1 MPSDRQSHIYKMLGR
16 IPDNVIDDILNRI
29 DIVEIISG
37 YIPLKKAGR
46 NFRANCP
53 FHNEKTP
60 SFMVSP
66 DKQIYHCFGCGA
78 GGNVFNFLMQYERLE
93 FSEAV
98 SLLAK
103 KTGVVLPQFS
113 RQPNEDSDTNTQLFK
128 INDLAADFYANNLN
142 SSLAQGAKNYLLK
155 RGLKP
160 EIILLLKLG
169 YAHDLWDSLIVYL
182 RAKNLKLSTLE
193 KAGLVLSK
201 TSGGFYDRFRKR
213 IIFPVFDIKSR
224 VIAFGARVLDN
235 TLPKYVNSPE
245 TPIYVK
251 GRNLYGLHLAKD
263 AIRREDFVVIV
274 EGFLDFILPY
284 QEGLEN
290 IVASQGTAL
299 TMDQIRLIKRY
310 THNVVM
316 VYDSDVAG
324 QLATLRS
331 LDMFIDEGMN
341 VKVVF
346 LPKGFDPDSFV
357 RKFTIAEFRN
367 KVNAAQDLFD
377 YKINKLKEKYN
388 IKESSGKEAIAS
400 EMLSTI
406 NRVADHV
413 LRGAYIRKL
422 SEELSVP
429 EYNVYDK
436 LNKMKSDKFR
446 SIPIAETQN
455 AKLNIDPTETLLL
468 RLMLEERGAIK
479 KIKDKLEPDDFQ
491 DERIS
496 KIVGTI
502 FNFIDQGKD
511 VEPNF
516 LINYLGDNS
525 LSRAICESSFA
536 QENSVVHKEKVIDD
550 CIRRLKTKRVK
561 IRRTQLQYE
570 IKKAQDAG
578 ESSKLNSLMHEFQF
592 LVKRGHAAL

>member
-1 MPSDRQSHIYKMLGR
+1 MPGR
-16 IPDNVIDDILNRI
+16 IPDNVIDDILSRV

-103 KTGVVLPQFS
+103 KTGVVLPQFNRHDPES
-113 RQPNEDSDTNTQLFK
+113 SDTSTQLFK
-128 INDLAADFYANNLN
+128 INELAADFYANNLN
-142 SSLAQGAKNYLLK
+142 ASSAQDAKNYLLK

-160 EIILLLKLG
+160 EIISSLKLG
-169 YAHDLWDSLIVYL
+169 FANDSWDSLIVYL
-182 RAKNLKLSTLE
+182 RSKNLKLSTLE

-201 TSGGFYDRFRKR
+201 TGGGFYDRFRKR

-263 AIRREDFVVIV
+263 AMRREDFAVIV
-274 EGFLDFILPY
+274 EGFLDFIIPY
-284 QEGLEN
+284 QEGLQN

-299 TMDQIRLIKRY
+299 TLEQIRLIKRY
-310 THNVVM
+310 THNVVV
-316 VYDSDVAG
+316 VYDSDIAG

-331 LDMFIDEGMN
+331 LDMFIDEGMG
-341 VKVVF
+341 VRVVF
-346 LPKGFDPDSFV
+346 LPQSFDPDTFV
-357 RKFTIAEFRN
+357 RKFGILEFKTKIAQ
-367 KVNAAQDLFD
+367 AQDLFE
-377 YKINKLKEKYN
+377 YKISILKSKYS
-388 IKESSGKEAIAS
+388 IKESKGKELIAS

-406 NRVADHV
+406 DRVTDHV

-422 SEELSVP
+422 SEELCVG
-429 EYNVYDK
+429 EQYVYDK
-436 LNKMKSDKFR
+436 LNKMKSDKHR
-446 SIPIAETQN
+446 GIPIAETVH
-455 AKLNIDPTETLLL
+455 AKLNINSTEGLLL
-468 RLMLEERGAIK
+468 KLMLEEKENIRK
-479 KIKDKLEPDDFQ
+479 VKDKLEPADFQ
-491 DERIS
+491 DDRIS

-502 FNFIDQGKD
+502 FNFIDQGKEI
-511 VEPNF
+511 EPNF
-516 LINYLGDNS
+516 LINYFGDDS
-525 LSRAICESSFA
+525 LSRAICETSF
-536 QENSVVHKEKVIDD
+536 S
-550 CIRRLKTKRVK
+550 
-561 IRRTQLQYE
+561 
-570 IKKAQDAG
+570 
-578 ESSKLNSLMHEFQF
+578 
-592 LVKRGHAAL
+592 